1 MKGFKRVH
9 GGNRLEVA
17 WAHGHPLDQLIDFS
31 ANINPFGP
39 PPSVFESIRE
49 NLSEVA
55 HYPDHE
61 SRGLKKALAEYLSVK
76 PSSII
81 LGNGSVELIYLLTSY
96 FRPRF
101 ALIPAPTFCEY
112 ELAIKAV
119 GGGVIHIRLKK
130 EEGFT
135 IPTEEIL
142 EALPRVQMVFLCN
155 PNNPTGNLLAG
166 EDLLKILERA
176 DELKV
181 VLILDEAYM
190 DFVEKR
196 ERFSLNREAEKRDNI
211 FVLGSLTKFFALAG
225 LRVGYAIAN
234 PKYVE
239 ELNSIKNPW
248 NINCFAQVAGVS
260 ALRDIEFMRQSRI
273 KIRENRHHLFMAL
286 SDMKGLKPYPSQANF
301 ILVEIEHRDWDSKRL
316 QNELARRCLL
326 IRDCESFRGLSR
338 GFIRLAIRT
347 REENEKLIDALKE
360 ILSS

>member
-1 MKGFKRVH
+1 MKGFKREH

-17 WAHGHPLDQLIDFS
+17 WAHGHSLDQLIDFS

-61 SRGLKKALAEYLSVK
+61 SRGLKEALAEYLSVK

-81 LGNGSVELIYLLTSY
+81 LGNGSVELIYLLTNY

-101 ALIPAPTFCEY
+101 AIIPAPTFCEY

-119 GGGVIHIRLKK
+119 GGEVIHIRLEK
-130 EEGFT
+130 EDGFT
-135 IPTEEIL
+135 IHINEIL
-142 EALPRVQMVFLCN
+142 EVLPRVQMVFLCN
-155 PNNPTGNLLAG
+155 PNNPTGNLFAK
-166 EDLLKILERA
+166 EDLLQILERA

-181 VLILDEAYM
+181 VFILDEAYM
-190 DFVEKR
+190 DFVEER
-196 ERFSLNREAEKRDNI
+196 ERFSLIREVEKRENI

-225 LRVGYAIAN
+225 LRVGYAVAN
-234 PKYVE
+234 SRFVG
-239 ELNSIKNPW
+239 ELNFIKNPW

-260 ALRDIEFMRQSRI
+260 ALRDIEFMKRSRI
-273 KIRENRHHLFMAL
+273 KIRENGHHLFMAL
-286 SDMKGLKPYPSQANF
+286 SGINGLKPYPPQANF
-301 ILVEIEHRDWDSKRL
+301 MLVEIKHWVWDSKKL
-316 QNELARRCLL
+316 QNELARRRLL
-326 IRDCESFRGLSR
+326 IRDCESFRGLGK